1 MGRRHWWSC
10 CAAGVGV
17 GLLAGC
23 GAGWRRVATVGP
35 GEWPRRQQVQVWSG
49 TRSYQWHALVVTA
62 DSVTGIPF
70 TRPVDCAG
78 CRRGLTRSAV
88 DSVRAGR
95 PVAGFWKSFGLVVG
109 GAVALL
115 AVYCGSQGGCNPG
128 N

>member
-1 MGRRHWWSC
+1 VGHRRGWRYS
-10 CAAGVGV
+10 AAGLGL

-23 GAGWRRVATVGP
+23 GAGWHRVATVSP
-35 GEWPRRQQVQVWSG
+35 GEWPPRQQVQVWSG

-78 CRRGLTRSAV
+78 CRGDLPRGAV

-95 PVAGFWKSFGLVVG
+95 PVVGFWKSFGLVIG
-109 GAVALL
+109 GAVAIL
-115 AVYCGSQGGCNPG
+115 ALVCGSHGGCSPG

>member
-1 MGRRHWWSC
+1 MGRPHWWRG

-23 GAGWRRVATVGP
+23 GAGWHRVAMVSP
-35 GEWPRRQQVQVWSG
+35 GEWPLRQQVQVWSG

-70 TRPVDCAG
+70 HESVDCAG
-78 CRRGLTRSAV
+78 CRQGLARSVV

-109 GAVALL
+109 GAVAIL
-115 AVYCGSQGGCNPG
+115 AVCCRSLGAG

>member
-1 MGRRHWWSC
+1 MGRPRWWHC

-23 GAGWRRVATVGP
+23 GAGWHRVATVSP
-35 GEWPRRQQVQVWSG
+35 GQWPPRQQVQVWSG

-62 DSVTGIPF
+62 DSITGIPF
-70 TRPVDCAG
+70 HEPVDCAD
-78 CRRGLTRSAV
+78 CRQGLPRSAA

-95 PVAGFWKSFGLVVG
+95 PVAGFWKSFGLVIG
-109 GAVALL
+109 GMVAIL
-115 AVYCGSQGGCNPG
+115 AVCCRSLGAG

>member
-1 MGRRHWWSC
+1 MGRRRWWNS

-23 GAGWRRVATVGP
+23 GAGWRRVATVNP
-35 GEWPRRQQVQVWSG
+35 AEWPPRRQLQVWTG

-78 CRRGLTRSAV
+78 CRQGLALSAV

-109 GAVALL
+109 GAVAIMVACCRSLS
-115 AVYCGSQGGCNPG
+115 AGS
-128 N
+128 